1 MRSSNREDRT
11 EEKTE
16 NGNKKTKKIWTIAG
30 VVAGSIAL
38 LTGSFFSGYFA
49 YASKI
54 DGGVKSLL
62 WAKETIRREYKYDV
76 SDEEFYGAALNGIN
90 DILDPYSSYLSAD
103 DYAQTLDEATGKWS
117 GVGLQFSTVK
127 DTGES
132 QILVVRVSGNSPA
145 YRAGVEEGATVVAYG
160 LSEAELTEAKGDY
173 TAFNLFL
180 TARKA
185 GEPFVLR
192 LRDGGTGNEKNYAL
206 QKESFVESYVFYRS
220 DTTSYAFGGDN
231 ASDMT
236 ADGNPL
242 PELGKDTAYIRLTQ
256 FNGRAAS
263 EFDEAMSVFKAEK
276 KKNLVLDLRFNGGGY
291 MDILCS
297 IAKYFCKEGTG
308 ANPVVTTAKYK
319 NGKAVNFLANGNSYY
334 DYFTDESRICVLADD
349 GTASASECLLGCMVD
364 YGAIGYGDIYLSER
378 VEKVTENGAVE
389 YVRRAKTYG
398 KGIMQSYF
406 SRNLLKTSETLK
418 LTTAE
423 VLWPVSGKC
432 IHGAGITIADGAKS
446 IAENH
451 VDDGEIKAAISDFLQ
466 KD

>member
-1 MRSSNREDRT
+1 MRSVERKDDT
-11 EEKTE
+11 KE
-16 NGNKKTKKIWTIAG
+16 NGERGKEKAKKVWTIVG
-30 VVAGSIAL
+30 VAVGAIAL
-38 LTGSFFSGYFA
+38 LTGSFFGGYFA

-62 WAKETIRREYKYDV
+62 WAKETIQREYKYDV
-76 SDEEFYGAALNGIN
+76 SDEEFYEAALNGLN
-90 DILDPYSSYLSAD
+90 DMLDPYSEYLSRNA
-103 DYAQTLDEATGKWS
+103 YAQTLDEATGKWS

-127 DTGES
+127 ETGES

-145 YRAGVEEGATVVAYG
+145 YRAGVKVGSTIVAYG
-160 LSEAELTEAKGDY
+160 LTEDDLTEANGDY
-173 TAFNLFL
+173 DAFNVFL
-180 TARKA
+180 HAQKT

-192 LRDGGTGNEKNYAL
+192 MRDGATGDETNYTL

-220 DTTSYAFGGDN
+220 NTISYTFTGEN
-231 ASDMT
+231 ALEKVD
-236 ADGNPL
+236 DDKPLEVLGN
-242 PELGKDTAYIRLTQ
+242 DAAYIRLTQ
-256 FNGRAAS
+256 FNGRAAE
-263 EFDEAMSVFKAEK
+263 EFDVAMSVFKAEK
-276 KKNLVLDLRFNGGGY
+276 KKHLVLDLRFNGGGY

-308 ANPVVTTAKYK
+308 ANPTVTSAKYK
-319 NGKAVNFLANGNSYY
+319 NGTVTNFLAKANLYY

-349 GTASASECLLGCMVD
+349 GTASASECLIGCMVD
-364 YGAIGYGDIYLSER
+364 YGAIEYGDIYLSER
-378 VEKVTENGAVE
+378 VEKVVENGATK

-406 SRNLLKTSETLK
+406 SRNVLKTSETLK

-423 VLWPVSGKC
+423 VLWPISGKC
-432 IHGAGITIADGAKS
+432 IHGVGVTSADGAKT

-451 VDDGEIKAAISDFLQ
+451 VADGEIKAAISDFLQ

>member
-1 MRSSNREDRT
+1 MCS
-11 EEKTE
+11 EERKDDTKGE
-16 NGNKKTKKIWTIAG
+16 RGKKKAKKVWTIVGIA
-30 VVAGSIAL
+30 AGSIAL
-38 LTGSFFSGYFA
+38 LTGSFFGGYFT

-76 SDEEFYGAALNGIN
+76 SDEEFYEAALNGLN
-90 DILDPYSSYLSAD
+90 DILDPYSEYLSKNA
-103 DYAQTLDEATGKWS
+103 YAQTLDEATGKWS
-117 GVGLQFSTVK
+117 GVGLQFSTMK
-127 DTGES
+127 ETGES

-145 YRAGVEEGATVVAYG
+145 YRAGVKVGSTIVAYG
-160 LSEAELTEAKGDY
+160 LNEDDLTEANGDY
-173 TAFNLFL
+173 NAFNVFL
-180 TARKA
+180 QAQKT

-192 LRDGGTGNEKNYAL
+192 MQDGATGEETNYVL

-220 DTTSYAFGGDN
+220 NTTSYAFVGEN
-231 ASDMT
+231 ALEKVDG
-236 ADGNPL
+236 GNPL
-242 PELGKDTAYIRLTQ
+242 SELGTDAAYIRLTQ
-256 FNGRAAS
+256 FNGRAAE

-276 KKNLVLDLRFNGGGY
+276 KKHLVLDLRFNGGGY
-291 MDILCS
+291 MDILRS

-308 ANPVVTTAKYK
+308 ANPTVASAKYK
-319 NGKAVNFLANGNSYY
+319 SGTVTNFAAKDNLYY

-349 GTASASECLLGCMVD
+349 GTASASECLIGCMVD
-364 YGAIGYGDIYLSER
+364 YGTIGYGDIYLSER
-378 VEKVTENGAVE
+378 VEKVVENGATK

-406 SRNLLKTSETLK
+406 SRNVLKTSETLK

-432 IHGAGITIADGAKS
+432 IHGVGVTSADGAKT

-451 VDDGEIKAAISDFLQ
+451 VEDGEIKAAISDFLQ